1 MYVSLG
7 GLLMY
12 VATSSSSYYLLT
24 SIDQYRCWWWGISLF
39 TTKALASIGSK
50 SITERL
56 PSGLI
61 TLANYAASCLCITLS
76 KMLLMAS
83 NTYQDPQ
90 LLRRAISAHSSFR
103 IMHALKVPMKW
114 LYRLAIDY
122 QACELPCRACVMNM
136 EFRYKIWYLEFYSMH
151 RSYIACFRMVVSPH
165 CLEAKPN
172 QSHLQQH
179 KFRVF
184 WPIQHCVIWVEYLC
198 LNWQWNKSKHYG
210 KQFHSMVACRHI
222 CGINPDRGWLV
233 RELPRFCFTCMPSL
247 ILLKK
252 DIMQH
257 VLLHFD
263 ELPSHILFHGQP
275 MIQFM
280 GMWHKAD
287 ICWIYTQA
295 RYWSSK
301 DPTYNFTCPDGLC

>member
-1 MYVSLG
+1 MCHIESYRTIWFLVSHTRKPPLCVCVYVRYLPIFRRFTD
-7 GLLMY
+7 

-90 LLRRAISAHSSFR
+90 LLRRTISAHSSFR

-122 QACELPCRACVMNM
+122 QACELPCRACVTNM
-136 EFRYKIWYLEFYSMH
+136 EFRYKI
-151 RSYIACFRMVVSPH
+151 
-165 CLEAKPN
+165 
-172 QSHLQQH
+172 
-179 KFRVF
+179 
-184 WPIQHCVIWVEYLC
+184 
-198 LNWQWNKSKHYG
+198 
-210 KQFHSMVACRHI
+210 
-222 CGINPDRGWLV
+222 
-233 RELPRFCFTCMPSL
+233 
-247 ILLKK
+247 
-252 DIMQH
+252 
-257 VLLHFD
+257 
-263 ELPSHILFHGQP
+263 
-275 MIQFM
+275 
-280 GMWHKAD
+280 
-287 ICWIYTQA
+287 
-295 RYWSSK
+295 
-301 DPTYNFTCPDGLC
+301 